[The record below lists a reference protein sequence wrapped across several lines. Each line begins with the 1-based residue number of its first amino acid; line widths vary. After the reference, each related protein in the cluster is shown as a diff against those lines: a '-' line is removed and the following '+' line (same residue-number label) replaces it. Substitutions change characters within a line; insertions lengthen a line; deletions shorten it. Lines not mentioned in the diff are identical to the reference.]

1 MEDEKSSPAFDTIAA
16 TEDEAL
22 ESLGYEP
29 ELRRDFS
36 LIGIVAFS
44 FSIVTSWTALS
55 GTLIVG
61 VESGGK
67 PNMTDNAN
75 RILMLNRPTR
85 DDL

>member
-1 MEDEKSSPAFDTIAA
+1 MNKLAEMEDEKHTNTIAA

-22 ESLGYEP
+22 EKLGYVP

-36 LIGIVAFS
+36 LLGIVAFS

-61 VESGGK
+61 VMSGGMRLL
-67 PNMTDNAN
+67 NTA
-75 RILMLNRPTR
+75 IL
-85 DDL
+85 